1 MTPSS
6 SASRS
11 VNVLS
16 SRVAPSRLG
25 RRKSYSVPATS
36 CAAPGSPLGPEPT
49 TVRAGTVSVTE
60 STAGVPT
67 VRYGC
72 MPLPNGHGPE
82 PAFVAVVRTVSPSSP
97 SEYSTR
103 RASAKG

>member
-1 MTPSS
+1 M
-6 SASRS
+6 
-11 VNVLS
+11 LS
-16 SRVAPSRLG
+16 SRVAPSTLG
-25 RRKSYSVPATS
+25 RRKSYSVPSTS
-36 CAAPGSPLGPEPT
+36 CAAPGSPRGPEPT

-60 STAGVPT
+60 STVGVPT
-67 VRYGC
+67 VKYGC

-97 SEYSTR
+97 SEYSMR